1 MIIPLPHLSVLPTP
15 SRPPVRS
22 YYNLSR
28 FNQRFE
34 RAYVLQ
40 AQEDARWLRRQKE
53 VLDRERELMAGK
65 PGWVVGKSRFW
76 TQAEKRPDMD
86 VLDTRKTGPW

>member
-1 MIIPLPHLSVLPTP
+1 
-15 SRPPVRS
+15 
-22 YYNLSR
+22 
-28 FNQRFE
+28 
-34 RAYVLQ
+34 VLQ